1 MPKPCQCNRW
11 GSGTCGP
18 TASKEP
24 QSKEMKSK
32 LEQMMAE
39 RDRQDGM
46 WFTPPQVSNDLK
58 YRPEKG
64 LQTTVKPHG

>member
-39 RDRQDGM
+39 RNRQDGM
-46 WFTPPQVSNDLK
+46 WSQPTNDPK
-58 YRPEKG
+58 YIQEKG
-64 LQTTVKPHG
+64 LQTNAKPRD